1 MVGGQFLAES
11 IENKE
16 EIRSLLRVREPY
28 KDKED
33 EILDMLVSSGALLR
47 GHFKLESGKDTD
59 ICFRFSS
66 VAGRRSYV
74 ERIAD
79 ILIAKLKADRVSF
92 DAVIMQE
99 AAGRVLGGTIADK
112 LNKRKIIVET
122 DDRNRPT
129 ETLINE
135 TTLYPGDRVLI
146 VCDLSTTGEGLR
158 KMAKSVRWKKAVP
171 VAIALFATRDK
182 KAMLEFEQEQGL
194 KVYAVADLAF
204 EGRTTSPA
212 DCQLCREHKP
222 FVLSWET

>member
-1 MVGGQFLAES
+1 M
-11 IENKE
+11 
-16 EIRSLLRVREPY
+16 
-28 KDKED
+28 
-33 EILDMLVSSGALLR
+33 
-47 GHFKLESGKDTD
+47 
-59 ICFRFSS
+59 
-66 VAGRRSYV
+66 

-92 DAVIMQE
+92 DAVLMQE

-135 TTLYPGDRVLI
+135 TTLYPGDRVLM

-158 KMAKSVRWKKAVP
+158 KMAKSVRLKKAVP

-212 DCQLCREHKP
+212 DCKFCREHKP
-222 FVLSWET
+222 FILSWET